1 MARRA
6 TIWLT
11 LVGVLTATPAA
22 AHGHGAVYVGSL
34 SGTQELPPNDS
45 LGTGFAIVSI
55 DFDLFTMRV
64 QLDFAGLSGE
74 TTTAHIH
81 GPTFPALGGT
91 ADAATTEPSFPGF
104 PTGATA
110 GEYDHTLDLTAAASY
125 SPAFLGRFRGSISL
139 ASNALFAG
147 LDEGRMFLNIHTT
160 AFPGGEIRG
169 FLQATPASDFSHNG
183 VVDAGDL
190 DLWRQAFFATDNA
203 DADQDSLTTGNDFLR
218 WQRELGSVARV
229 GAHQHGVSPVPEPSS
244 GAPFA
249 CLAVTALCSC
259 RASARVRKSGEK
271 YPEMSCMAVVA
282 RPSYRSLSRLQLI

>member
-6 TIWLT
+6 TFWLT
-11 LVGVLTATPAA
+11 LGVLAATPAA

-34 SGTQELPPNDS
+34 SGAQELPPNDS
-45 LGTGFAIVSI
+45 LATGFAIVSI

-74 TTTAHIH
+74 TTSAHIH

-110 GEYDHTLDLTAAASY
+110 GHYDHTLDLTAAASY

-160 AFPGGEIRG
+160 AFTGGEIRG
-169 FLQATPASDFSHNG
+169 FLQSTPASDFTHNG
-183 VVDAGDL
+183 IVDVADL
-190 DLWRQAFFATDNA
+190 DAWRHAFFATDGA
-203 DADQDSLTTGNDFLR
+203 DADQDSLTTGSDFLR
-218 WQRELGSVARV
+218 WQRELGSVARI
-229 GAHQHGVSPVPEPSS
+229 GAHQHGVSAVPEPPA
-244 GAPFA
+244 GATFA
-249 CLAVTALCSC
+249 CLAIAAICRG
-259 RASARVRKSGEK
+259 RASARVSKAGEK
-271 YPEMSCMAVVA
+271 YPEMSCMARVA
-282 RPSYRSLSRLQLI
+282 GPSYRTLSRLQLN